1 VSEHLCCPDASVSG
15 ILARWLMLKILL
27 WIVVIIFVI
36 GLLVVWGVLDL
47 IF

>member
-1 VSEHLCCPDASVSG
+1 VSEHLCCPDA
-15 ILARWLMLKILL
+15 LERFHARWLMLKILL

-36 GLLVVWGVLDL
+36 GLLVVWGILGL

>member
-1 VSEHLCCPDASVSG
+1 
-15 ILARWLMLKILL
+15 MLKILL

>member
-1 VSEHLCCPDASVSG
+1 LLPRCFRFRNP
-15 ILARWLMLKILL
+15 ARWLMLKLLL

>member
-1 VSEHLCCPDASVSG
+1 LLPRCFRFRHS
-15 ILARWLMLKILL
+15 ARWLMLKLL
-27 WIVVIIFVI
+27 FWIVVIIFVI

>member
-1 VSEHLCCPDASVSG
+1 LWFQDS
-15 ILARWLMLKILL
+15 ARWLMLKLLL